1 MTDTAYRRKQPADW
15 WRSHPWFRL
24 YMLRELTSIP
34 VGLYML
40 NLIRGL
46 VKLGNGADAWQ
57 GWLSAQSNFLM
68 VMLGLLALAAVC
80 FHMVTW
86 FSIAPKAMPNQI
98 GESKIPHKTTTL
110 AHYAATAVISIYVL
124 AVIWSV

>member
-1 MTDTAYRRKQPADW
+1 MTDTAYRRKLSANW

-40 NLIRGL
+40 NLIWGL
-46 VKLGNGADAWQ
+46 VTLGNGAEAWQ
-57 GWLSAQSNFLM
+57 GWLEAQSNF
-68 VMLGLLALAAVC
+68 VMITLSLLAFAAVC

-86 FSIAPKAMPNQI
+86 FTIAPKAMPNQI
-98 GESKIPHKTTTL
+98 GEIKIPHKTITL
-110 AHYAATAVISIYVL
+110 AHYAATAVISVVVL
-124 AVIWSV
+124 IVIWST